1 MGILASSD
9 ERGDVM
15 SGSFIKPAATVSGKF
30 QGSGMT
36 SDRTRARMIEALRAK
51 GITNE
56 RVLKVMS
63 EIPRHVFV
71 DEALEGRAYETNN
84 ALPIGHG
91 QTISTPEIVAIMT
104 DLICAKFAS
113 GVPSKVLEIGTGCG
127 YQTAVLAKLA
137 REVYTVERIAPLM
150 DKARRTL
157 RDLRFFNIIFKHADG
172 HFGYADQG
180 PYDAIL
186 MTAAASHVPPEL
198 KAQLAVGGRMV
209 LPVGGT
215 AGTDAQ
221 KLYVIDRTEEG
232 FTEKT
237 VHDVR
242 FVPLVSGTI

>member
-1 MGILASSD
+1 LDDAT
-9 ERGDVM
+9 V
-15 SGSFIKPAATVSGKF
+15 SGGFIKPVGTVTGKF

-36 SDRTRARMIEALRAK
+36 SDRTRGRMVEVLRAK
-51 GITNE
+51 GIASE
-56 RVLKVMS
+56 RVLKVMA
-63 EIPRHVFV
+63 EVPRHTFV
-71 DEALEGRAYETNN
+71 EEALEARAYETDK
-84 ALPIGHG
+84 ALPIGFG

-104 DLICAKFAS
+104 ELICAPFAP
-113 GVPSKVLEIGTGCG
+113 GLPKKVLEIGTGCG

-157 RDLRFFNIIFKHADG
+157 RDQRYFNIIFKHADG

-209 LPVGGT
+209 LPVGG
-215 AGTDAQ
+215 DAQ